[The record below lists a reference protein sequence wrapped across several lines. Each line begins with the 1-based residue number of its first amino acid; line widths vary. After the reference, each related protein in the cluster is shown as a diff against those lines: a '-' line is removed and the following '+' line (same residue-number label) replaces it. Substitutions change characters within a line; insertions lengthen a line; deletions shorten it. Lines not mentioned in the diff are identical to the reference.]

1 MYEKLIFNKHTDT
14 PIEATFK
21 VSANSFFQ
29 TNTHGAEV
37 LFGTAA
43 NMV

>member
-1 MYEKLIFNKHTDT
+1 MYEKLVFNKQTDT

-29 TNTHGAEV
+29 TNTYGAEV

-43 NMV
+43 SLL